1 MDTSERAG
9 PIPVRELMS
18 HLSTDPDTSAAERS
32 AADDDGTA
40 PEEVRFEHEGVE
52 WVAREAGDA
61 AWGTDVAVA
70 SVAVAVHFYRAE
82 NPGYPEREVLVP
94 RGRLRAL
101 FPSQLVDLLMTSTE
115 VPPEGTTVTR
125 PRRTRRSPRRSTG
138 PARKG
143 RSDRGGRDSRR
154 EGS

>member
-18 HLSTDPDTSAAERS
+18 HLSTDTDTSAAEPP
-32 AADDDGTA
+32 APGDDGA
-40 PEEVRFEHEGVE
+40 AAEEVRFEHEGVE
-52 WVAREAGDA
+52 WVAREAGEA

-70 SVAVAVHFYRAE
+70 PVAVAVHFYRAE
-82 NPGYPEREVLVP
+82 NPAYPAREALLP

-101 FPSQLVDLLMTSTE
+101 FPSQLVELLTTSTE

-138 PARKG
+138 PHRQA
-143 RSDRGGRDSRR
+143 RSDRGGRDRRR